1 MIHIEFSGSTQEVL
15 AEMSEFLG
23 SVLGG
28 CCQEGVKPE
37 CCEVEEA
44 VSTEV
49 ISEETS
55 TEGTAVVETAP
66 ETPAKTKEDKVLE
79 LRKILL
85 GVVDKK
91 VMTPSNIVQ
100 WLKDN
105 YSVSTAA
112 DVAEDQLDDAI
123 EGAKTLA
130 I

>member
-15 AEMSEFLG
+15 AEMSEFLS

-28 CCQEGVKPE
+28 CCQEVTSPD
-37 CCEVEEA
+37 CCDQEA
-44 VSTEV
+44 PEV
-49 ISEETS
+49 INTVYEDKPTLP
-55 TEGTAVVETAP
+55 EGTTVVETP
-66 ETPAKTKEDKVLE
+66 TKTKEDKVLE